1 MERECEVL
9 EGGEK
14 KLAEIWGKKKK
25 KTKRVSERQARETK
39 TKKLALERTKFP
51 STEQKKAPE
60 FIISSWH
67 LTVTAVPSSYS
78 ERVVFYS

>member
-1 MERECEVL
+1 MNCLKQERKNL
-9 EGGEK
+9 QKYGEK
-14 KLAEIWGKKKK
+14 IFLKMSERA
-25 KTKRVSERQARETK
+25 SERQARETK

>member
-1 MERECEVL
+1 MERECELL

-14 KLAEIWGKKKK
+14 KTWRNMGENIFK
-25 KTKRVSERQARETK
+25 KTSEQQAREAK